1 MLSFAE
7 SPVLPTRPRSPSHRR
22 AMPQLNLNFTE
33 LPVPNTLV
41 WERLDQQQKQIV
53 IEALSRLLTKA
64 AQPENS
70 TEPSHD

>member
-1 MLSFAE
+1 
-7 SPVLPTRPRSPSHRR
+7 
-22 AMPQLNLNFTE
+22 MPQLNLNFTE
-33 LPVPNTLV
+33 LPAPNNLV

-64 AQPENS
+64 AQTENS